1 MVENAFLLYMHFLKR
16 PICVFYILIFIL
28 LIEMKIDLISYS
40 LAVLNV
46 RVFFVMPKSN
56 YRKN

>member
-1 MVENAFLLYMHFLKR
+1 MVENAFLLYMHFLKC
-16 PICVFYILIFIL
+16 PISVFYILIFIL

-46 RVFFVMPKSN
+46 RGFFC
-56 YRKN
+56 YT